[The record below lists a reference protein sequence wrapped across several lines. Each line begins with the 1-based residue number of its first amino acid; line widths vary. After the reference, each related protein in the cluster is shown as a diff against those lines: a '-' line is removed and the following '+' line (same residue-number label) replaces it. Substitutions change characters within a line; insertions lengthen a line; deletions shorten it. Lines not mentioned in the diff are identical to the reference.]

1 MSRLN
6 GQAGET
12 GAWPPATGSGPR
24 ATALDS
30 ELDPAVI
37 AARVSREL
45 ALACQVDVAFLAIH
59 DVPGVLHVR
68 GTFGARTPGLRKLE
82 IPSGVGLGGQ
92 VLLSHRS
99 LKVWDYATDDSIS
112 HELAGVVAIGEGIG
126 GLAGVPVTVA
136 GRMLGVLY
144 TGLRGPGDLGD
155 QRVRLMETYASRLS
169 DLLLPAVRVGEMVRQ
184 SVLAERQ
191 RIAVELHDTIGQLL
205 FSIGASA
212 RAALTDAADDDP
224 HAAERWRDVERQA
237 SRAASLLRDA
247 LHALCPPTDTDAFL
261 TAVRADMDEFTER
274 TGIPASL
281 INAGGLTEL
290 PPEVASALA
299 RAVRV
304 ALHNVEKHAR
314 ASSVVVSAWQEAD
327 AVVVAVQD
335 DGVGPPDDLGFAAVL
350 TSGSPGLGLTALGQ
364 RLERLGGDLAVFRND
379 DGGTTLRA
387 RVPLP
392 ARLPR
397 LEQAE

>member
-12 GAWPPATGSGPR
+12 GAWPPATGSVPR

-136 GRMLGVLY
+136 GPRRAVHRAARARRPRRPAGAAHGDVREPAERPAAARRAGRGDGASVRAGRAAAHRGGAARHDRAAAVQHRRVRPGRADRRGGRRSARGRALAGRGASGVARRVAAAGCAARALPAHRHRRVPHGGARRHGRVHRTHRDPGQPDQRGRPHRAAPRGGLGAGPRGAGRAAQRGEARPGVLGGGERLAGGGRGGGGRPRRRGRPAGRP
-144 TGLRGPGDLGD
+144 GLRRGAHLRQPRPRPDRAG
-155 QRVRLMETYASRLS
+155 
-169 DLLLPAVRVGEMVRQ
+169 PAV
-184 SVLAERQ
+184 
-191 RIAVELHDTIGQLL
+191 
-205 FSIGASA
+205 GA
-212 RAALTDAADDDP
+212 
-224 HAAERWRDVERQA
+224 
-237 SRAASLLRDA
+237 
-247 LHALCPPTDTDAFL
+247 
-261 TAVRADMDEFTER
+261 
-274 TGIPASL
+274 
-281 INAGGLTEL
+281 AG
-290 PPEVASALA
+290 
-299 RAVRV
+299 R
-304 ALHNVEKHAR
+304 
-314 ASSVVVSAWQEAD
+314 
-327 AVVVAVQD
+327 
-335 DGVGPPDDLGFAAVL
+335 
-350 TSGSPGLGLTALGQ
+350 
-364 RLERLGGDLAVFRND
+364 
-379 DGGTTLRA
+379 
-387 RVPLP
+387 
-392 ARLPR
+392 
-397 LEQAE
+397 